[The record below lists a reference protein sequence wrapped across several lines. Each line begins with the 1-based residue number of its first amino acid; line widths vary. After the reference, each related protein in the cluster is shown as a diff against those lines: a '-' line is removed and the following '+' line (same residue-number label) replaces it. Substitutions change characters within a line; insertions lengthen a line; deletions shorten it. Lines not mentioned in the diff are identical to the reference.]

1 MKSKKDL
8 GINQVLITTKPPYS
22 IIAQSWA
29 VCSKAKGTWLL

>member
-22 IIAQSWA
+22 IIAQS
-29 VCSKAKGTWLL
+29 